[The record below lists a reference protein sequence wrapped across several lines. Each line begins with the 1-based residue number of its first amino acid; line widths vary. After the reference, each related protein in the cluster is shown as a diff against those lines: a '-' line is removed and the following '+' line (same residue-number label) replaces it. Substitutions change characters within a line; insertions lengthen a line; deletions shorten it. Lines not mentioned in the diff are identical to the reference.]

1 MNAVI
6 YLDVPD
12 WQIGQDVTVYFPD
25 TMAKRGKCELLKE
38 QDEWLH
44 KKQHDIDRLCNEISE
59 WKHKFHDKSLKEQDE
74 WLHKKQHDIDRLCN
88 EISEWKHKFH
98 DKSLKEQEAVVHP
111 EPSCEMTYITDCCCD
126 LCGVQ
131 LIRED
136 NFCRCCG
143 KRIEWE
149 GR

>member
-1 MNAVI
+1 MDREKVI
-6 YLDVPD
+6 KGLEICKPSKYSRTCGICPYREEFNCDYE
-12 WQIGQDVTVYFPD
+12 VYND
-25 TMAKRGKCELLKE
+25 ALTM
-38 QDEWLH
+38 
-44 KKQHDIDRLCNEISE
+44 
-59 WKHKFHDKSLKEQDE
+59 
-74 WLHKKQHDIDRLCN
+74 
-88 EISEWKHKFH
+88 
-98 DKSLKEQEAVVHP
+98 LKEQEAVVHP

>member
-1 MNAVI
+1 MEMNFCCENCGWSENVGSSIICYYNGHRTWRDECCEAWKSK
-6 YLDVPD
+6 D
-12 WQIGQDVTVYFPD
+12 TV
-25 TMAKRGKCELLKE
+25 G
-38 QDEWLH
+38 
-44 KKQHDIDRLCNEISE
+44 I
-59 WKHKFHDKSLKEQDE
+59 
-74 WLHKKQHDIDRLCN
+74 
-88 EISEWKHKFH
+88 
-98 DKSLKEQEAVVHP
+98 VHP

-136 NFCRCCG
+136 NFCRGCG

>member
-1 MNAVI
+1 MRLIDADALADALFEKRKNYPQWVADTI
-6 YLDVPD
+6 CGMPTIDVD
-12 WQIGQDVTVYFPD
+12 A
-25 TMAKRGKCELLKE
+25 MLKE
-38 QDEWLH
+38 H
-44 KKQHDIDRLCNEISE
+44 
-59 WKHKFHDKSLKEQDE
+59 
-74 WLHKKQHDIDRLCN
+74 
-88 EISEWKHKFH
+88 
-98 DKSLKEQEAVVHP
+98 EAVVHP

-143 KRIEWE
+143 KPIVWE

>member
-1 MNAVI
+1 MVGRDNVI
-6 YLDVPD
+6 KGL
-12 WQIGQDVTVYFPD
+12 
-25 TMAKRGKCELLKE
+25 R
-38 QDEWLH
+38 
-44 KKQHDIDRLCNEISE
+44 EISDYFFNMYRLSTE
-59 WKHKFHDKSLKEQDE
+59 SYETAKAKDRC
-74 WLHKKQHDIDRLCN
+74 DIIEDA
-88 EISEWKHKFH
+88 ISM
-98 DKSLKEQEAVVHP
+98 LKEQESVVHP

-143 KRIEWE
+143 KHIEWE

>member
-1 MNAVI
+1 MADRGKI
-6 YLDVPD
+6 MSWLEWLAEPD
-12 WQIGQDVTVYFPD
+12 WRMYHSDSEVQTI
-25 TMAKRGKCELLKE
+25 AKETLVL
-38 QDEWLH
+38 
-44 KKQHDIDRLCNEISE
+44 
-59 WKHKFHDKSLKEQDE
+59 
-74 WLHKKQHDIDRLCN
+74 
-88 EISEWKHKFH
+88 
-98 DKSLKEQEAVVHP
+98 LKEQEAVVHP
-111 EPSCEMTYITDCCCD
+111 ELSCEMTYITDCCCD

>member
-1 MNAVI
+1 MPDREKVSKEFELFIKEFHPACTSEGVE
-6 YLDVPD
+6 LDMFREVL
-12 WQIGQDVTVYFPD
+12 
-25 TMAKRGKCELLKE
+25 AL
-38 QDEWLH
+38 
-44 KKQHDIDRLCNEISE
+44 
-59 WKHKFHDKSLKEQDE
+59 
-74 WLHKKQHDIDRLCN
+74 
-88 EISEWKHKFH
+88 
-98 DKSLKEQEAVVHP
+98 LKEQEAVVHP

>member
-1 MNAVI
+1 MADMEKVI
-6 YLDVPD
+6 VGLEHCDRLGCSMCPYKPGGYSPMDCRIQLMRD
-12 WQIGQDVTVYFPD
+12 
-25 TMAKRGKCELLKE
+25 ALALLK
-38 QDEWLH
+38 
-44 KKQHDIDRLCNEISE
+44 KQEEI
-59 WKHKFHDKSLKEQDE
+59 
-74 WLHKKQHDIDRLCN
+74 
-88 EISEWKHKFH
+88 
-98 DKSLKEQEAVVHP
+98 VHP

>member
-1 MNAVI
+1 MDREKVI
-6 YLDVPD
+6 EGL
-12 WQIGQDVTVYFPD
+12 
-25 TMAKRGKCELLKE
+25 R
-38 QDEWLH
+38 
-44 KKQHDIDRLCNEISE
+44 DIDMFIAGRLGYEKAKNFLQTI
-59 WKHKFHDKSLKEQDE
+59 DE
-74 WLHKKQHDIDRLCN
+74 TIIL
-88 EISEWKHKFH
+88 
-98 DKSLKEQEAVVHP
+98 LKEQEAIVHP
-111 EPSCEMTYITDCCCD
+111 EPSCEMTYITNCCCD

>member
-1 MNAVI
+1 M
-6 YLDVPD
+6 PD
-12 WQIGQDVTVYFPD
+12 REKYIDILSKTVKTVKEFNED
-25 TMAKRGKCELLKE
+25 TPIKISLQCVE
-38 QDEWLH
+38 
-44 KKQHDIDRLCNEISE
+44 DILTM
-59 WKHKFHDKSLKEQDE
+59 
-74 WLHKKQHDIDRLCN
+74 
-88 EISEWKHKFH
+88 
-98 DKSLKEQEAVVHP
+98 LKEQEAVVHP

>member
-1 MNAVI
+1 MGRENVI
-6 YLDVPD
+6 EGLEAMREFFGFGLPSQTPVFEAYQNILTD
-12 WQIGQDVTVYFPD
+12 
-25 TMAKRGKCELLKE
+25 ALELLKE
-38 QDEWLH
+38 QDV
-44 KKQHDIDRLCNEISE
+44 
-59 WKHKFHDKSLKEQDE
+59 
-74 WLHKKQHDIDRLCN
+74 
-88 EISEWKHKFH
+88 
-98 DKSLKEQEAVVHP
+98 VVHP
-111 EPSCEMTYITDCCCD
+111 ESSCVMTYITDCCCD

>member
-1 MNAVI
+1 MDREKVKYSI
-6 YLDVPD
+6 ERCISHVPD
-12 WQIGQDVTVYFPD
+12 ACRDCAYDAGHLYNECVEMMLKD
-25 TMAKRGKCELLKE
+25 ALELLKE
-38 QDEWLH
+38 QEELLSKLQKD
-44 KKQHDIDRLCNEISE
+44 KDKLCLEVSE
-59 WKHKFHDKSLKEQDE
+59 WKHKFHDRQ
-74 WLHKKQHDIDRLCN
+74 I
-88 EISEWKHKFH
+88 
-98 DKSLKEQEAVVHP
+98 KEQEAVVHP

>member
-1 MNAVI
+1 MPDRDIVI
-6 YLDVPD
+6 THL
-12 WQIGQDVTVYFPD
+12 QIIHTWASYAHERNLQFFTR
-25 TMAKRGKCELLKE
+25 KHLE
-38 QDEWLH
+38 
-44 KKQHDIDRLCNEISE
+44 DIAQWSDDAINL
-59 WKHKFHDKSLKEQDE
+59 
-74 WLHKKQHDIDRLCN
+74 
-88 EISEWKHKFH
+88 
-98 DKSLKEQEAVVHP
+98 LKEQEAVVHP
-111 EPSCEMTYITDCCCD
+111 EPSCEMTYITNCCCD